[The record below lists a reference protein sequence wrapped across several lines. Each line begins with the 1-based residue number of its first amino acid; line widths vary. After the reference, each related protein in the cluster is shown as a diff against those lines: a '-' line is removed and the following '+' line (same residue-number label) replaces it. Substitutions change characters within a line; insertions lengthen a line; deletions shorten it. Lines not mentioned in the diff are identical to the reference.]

1 MLNVKWGLGHA
12 LLNYCWLAALVSWKE
27 LVIRGFTKLRG
38 NMVQSCSVILF
49 PILKRFLFTLYLPAR
64 HYPNLNARKTEEITM
79 KRKTIVPPFQGL
91 NSILASLDLKQNC
104 YLVTFSGIWTETYK
118 CVELPLKIK
127 LHWVRD
133 YLSKCPDRECRHC
146 HSICDCLDMWFLSG
160 RNVLFGFFSTFNFW
174 IACESNL
181 SCNRMNTLSL
191 CSFCIC

>member
-1 MLNVKWGLGHA
+1 MLS
-12 LLNYCWLAALVSWKE
+12 Y
-27 LVIRGFTKLRG
+27 
-38 NMVQSCSVILF
+38 F
-49 PILKRFLFTLYLPAR
+49 PFLKDFCLPCTCQHDIIPIWMQER
-64 HYPNLNARKTEEITM
+64 QRKSLWRE
-79 KRKTIVPPFQGL
+79 RLVPPFQGL

-118 CVELPLKIK
+118 CVELPLKMK